1 MDEKDCIAY
10 LKENAVWDRVL
21 SEFRNKYRSYGSF
34 AGTIVLDGLREDEI
48 SELEGFFAKNY
59 HGRKAVRI
67 TAEQFSQAL
76 AQSRFAG
83 VDPER
88 LLELYFGWPLRSKS
102 EEQRIWQSQREEIL
116 HRLQMKYQ
124 GTQAQHLLTDVAEL
138 AKLKKIKSHKEWEQQ
153 LTLSAEIINHL
164 PYRRNKLVY
173 LAVFAT
179 QITGD
184 PHAFDYNRDRGQ
196 LLCQLVTLEL
206 QKHHVEVDASDIF
219 PALQRQQSFLK
230 VGILLNDVSNYALLY
245 GVTAFKQNGMIH
257 EGTRGFFEEG
267 DMMQIPL
274 SVLNGWKRIECVE
287 HRIYIV
293 ENPSVYAELCAA
305 NPNASYMCMNGQPH
319 LAGLM
324 VLELLAASDT
334 EVYYAG
340 DLDPEGILIAQKLA
354 QFYKGTF
361 HYWHMTAEEYEKSLS
376 NEIYLPENR
385 IKSLDNITDVRL
397 QPVVELIR
405 QKQLVGYQERIFD
418 GKI

>member
-1 MDEKDCIAY
+1 MDAKECIAY
-10 LKENAVWDRVL
+10 FKENVVWDRVL
-21 SEFRNKYRSYGSF
+21 SKFRKKYRSYGSF
-34 AGTIVLDGLREDEI
+34 AGTIVLEGLREDEI

-59 HGRKAVRI
+59 HGRKSARI
-67 TAEQFSQAL
+67 TAEQFSKAL

-83 VDPER
+83 VEPES
-88 LLELYFGWPLRSKS
+88 LLEQYFERPLLSKS
-102 EEQRIWQSQREEIL
+102 EEQRIWQSRREEIL
-116 HRLQMKYQ
+116 ERLQTKYQ
-124 GTQAQHLLTDVAEL
+124 GTPAQHLLSDVAEL
-138 AKLKKIKSHKEWEQQ
+138 AKLRKIKSHKEWEQQ
-153 LTLSAEIINHL
+153 LVLSAEIINHL

-179 QITGD
+179 QMTGD
-184 PHAFDYNRDRGQ
+184 PHAFDYNRDQGQ
-196 LLCQLVTLEL
+196 LLCQLVTMEL
-206 QKHHVEVDASDIF
+206 QKRHVTVNQSDLF
-219 PALQRQQSFLK
+219 PALYRQQSFLK
-230 VGILLNDVSNYALLY
+230 VGILLNDVSNYAMLY
-245 GVTAFKQNGMIH
+245 GVTAYKQDGTIH
-257 EGTRGFFEEG
+257 EGTRGFSEED

-274 SVLNGWKRIECVE
+274 SVLNGWKRIECVD

-305 NPNASYMCMNGQPH
+305 NPNTSYMCMNGQPH

-340 DLDPEGILIAQKLA
+340 DLDPEGILIAQKVA

-361 HYWHMTAEEYEKSLS
+361 HYWHMTADEYEKSLS
-376 NEIYLPENR
+376 NEMYLPENR

-397 QPVVELIR
+397 QPVADLIR
-405 QKQLVGYQERIFD
+405 QKKLVGYQERIFD